1 MWVLEAR
8 KDAEKIWFPVVWE
21 DGKDASNV
29 IDYNINKEITTEASS
44 VFNANNDTTT
54 GMATVIP
61 WVNAPKLLQNTSIYQ
76 NWDWNVWWITATNT
90 IILRNPWEIT
100 WYIRSWNLSN
110 SYWNLDFKN
119 KSDGI
124 WSWLVVPKSWWYEVS
139 MTCPNWSWVFAIDV
153 TLSITRWYW
162 QSETIISHIWEF
174 NSDAPVVTVNYK
186 FDAWDTIYAFL
197 ALKTSTP
204 NLTADPVVTFTI
216 TKL

>member
-8 KDAEKIWFPVVWE
+8 KDAEKVWFPVVWE
-21 DGKDASNV
+21 EKKDTSNIIDYDIHEEITIDASYV
-29 IDYNINKEITTEASS
+29 S
-44 VFNANNDTTT
+44 NANNDTTT

-76 NWDWNVWWITATNT
+76 NWDWNIWWITATNT
-90 IILRNPWEIT
+90 IRLYNPWETT

-139 MTCPNWSWVFAIDV
+139 MTCPNWSWSFAIDV
-153 TLSITRWYW
+153 RLAITRWYGHFD
-162 QSETIISHIWEF
+162 TIIYHVWQYNTS
-174 NSDAPVVTVNYK
+174 SPVETVNYN
-186 FDAWDTIYAFL
+186 FNAWDTIYAFL
-197 ALKTSTP
+197 QLNTSVSS
-204 NLTADPVVTFTI
+204 LTTNPTVTFNI